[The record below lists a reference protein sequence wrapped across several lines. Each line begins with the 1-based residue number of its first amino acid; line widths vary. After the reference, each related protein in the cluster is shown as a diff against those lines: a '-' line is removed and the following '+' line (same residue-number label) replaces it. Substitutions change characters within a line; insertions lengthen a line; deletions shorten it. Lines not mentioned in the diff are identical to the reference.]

1 LKTIRRPKYPGHKF
15 NRKELAMLRK
25 YGVTTLMLL
34 SLTALSACGDTPGQ
48 RALSGGAIGAG
59 SGAIIGAAT
68 GGSAATG
75 ALIGGGIGAIGGAVT
90 NRNQVN
96 LGN

>member
-1 LKTIRRPKYPGHKF
+1 MVRKF
-15 NRKELAMLRK
+15 VASAVAVLSIAALA
-25 YGVTTLMLL
+25 G
-34 SLTALSACGDTPGQ
+34 CGDTPGQ

-75 ALIGGGIGAIGGAVT
+75 ALIGGGVGAIGGAVT
-90 NRNQVN
+90 NKNQVN

>member
-1 LKTIRRPKYPGHKF
+1 
-15 NRKELAMLRK
+15 MLRK
-25 YGVTTLMLL
+25 YATSALL
-34 SLTALSACGDTPGQ
+34 LIAMTALAGCGDTPGS

-90 NRNQVN
+90 NKNQVN

>member
-1 LKTIRRPKYPGHKF
+1 MTRTTMRTLTTSIM
-15 NRKELAMLRK
+15 LAALA
-25 YGVTTLMLL
+25 L
-34 SLTALSACGDTPGQ
+34 SLAACGYTPGS

-59 SGAIIGAAT
+59 TGAILGAVT

-90 NRNQVN
+90 NPNTVN
-96 LGN
+96 LGRAP

>member
-1 LKTIRRPKYPGHKF
+1 
-15 NRKELAMLRK
+15 MLRK
-25 YGVTTLMLL
+25 YAAPALLIL
-34 SLTALSACGDTPGQ
+34 SLTALAGCGDTPGS

-68 GGSAATG
+68 GGSPATG

-90 NRNQVN
+90 NKNQVN